1 MANSVR
7 QSQFAQVAN
16 QAQTS
21 VSSSYAV
28 TASFLTGNI
37 TSASYAQTASFLIGT
52 ITSASYAITA
62 SFSFSSL
69 TSSYI
74 NGGTF

>member
-28 TASFLTGNI
+28 TASFLTGNV
-37 TSASYAQTASFLIGT
+37 
-52 ITSASYAITA
+52 TSASYAITA
-62 SFSFSSL
+62 SFSFNSL